1 MLLKDVD
8 DSSNSNKENDE
19 LFQGLFNNENQDM
32 NSISNLSSSASASP
46 QQHVELRR
54 PKVMQWGPQDGQEFS
69 SILSIVLQ
77 HHEEAAPMKIV
88 FGTMTIE
95 TAQQQHILA
104 SSNNSGD
111 SNSVWITLA
120 ASVPPL
126 KDIRSDSNQVNIS
139 ICLFDRNDPD
149 LAIDNWDIGQFTY
162 IEGNFKMTSICY
174 SLFFFSPFL
183 TPLFFFFFF
192 FFVFFFFWGNFF

>member
-1 MLLKDVD
+1 MIDYDMLLKDVD

-19 LFQGLFNNENQDM
+19 LFQGLFNNESQDM
-32 NSISNLSSSASASP
+32 NSISNISSCASASP
-46 QQHVELRR
+46 QQNVELRR
-54 PKVMQWGPQDGQEFS
+54 PKVMQWGPQDGQESS

-77 HHEEAAPMKIV
+77 HYEEAAPMKIV

-104 SSNNSGD
+104 SSNNSGGG
-111 SNSVWITLA
+111 NSVWITLA

-139 ICLFDRNDPD
+139 VCLFDRNDPD
-149 LAIDNWDIGQFTY
+149 LAIDTWDIGQFTY
-162 IEGNFKMTSICY
+162 IEGNFKTTSICY
-174 SLFFFSPFL
+174 SLVSPP
-183 TPLFFFFFF
+183 PLPRIFFFFLCLLS
-192 FFVFFFFWGNFF
+192 GTYL